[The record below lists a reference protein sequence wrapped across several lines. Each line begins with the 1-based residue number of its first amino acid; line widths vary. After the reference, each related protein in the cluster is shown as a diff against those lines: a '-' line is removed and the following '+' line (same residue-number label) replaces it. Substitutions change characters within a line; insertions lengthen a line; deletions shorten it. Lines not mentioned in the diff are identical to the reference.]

1 MGSDLS
7 LQDLGWDED
16 FAVQGGLG
24 RPLRITAVHRAR
36 MQALGPEGAVELIP
50 HSSLSTGDIAVGD
63 WVLAEG
69 VVALTVLDRRSLVS
83 RKAAGTG
90 MARQLIAAN
99 LDVVF
104 VVSSCNADFNP
115 GRMERFL
122 VLATQ
127 AGVLPVVV
135 LTKADTCAEPEAFR
149 TQAQALARDLAVVV
163 LDAKRGDVGGALA
176 PWIGLGRTVALL
188 GSSGVGKTTIAN
200 ALTGGAAAVQEIRD
214 DDAKGRHTTTG
225 RYLVAMKDGGW
236 LIDTPGMR
244 EIQLT
249 DAEEGIAVL
258 FGDLSELA
266 TNCKFSNCR
275 HATEPGCAVRAAVA
289 GGVVPADRVQRWQKL
304 LEEEQANS
312 VKLARSVKLEKARNA
327 PGKIER
333 TRRAPGKKR

>member
-1 MGSDLS
+1 MSVPTPGAPDMTDFLTE
-7 LQDLGWDED
+7 LGWGED
-16 FAVQGGLG
+16 FAAQSGEG

-63 WVLAEG
+63 WVLADG
-69 VVALTVLDRRSLVS
+69 PVALRVLDRRSLVQ

-90 MARQLIAAN
+90 MARQVIAAN
-99 LDVVF
+99 LDALF

-122 VLATQ
+122 VLAAQ
-127 AGVLPVVV
+127 AGVTPVVI
-135 LTKADTCAEPEAFR
+135 LTKADQCADPEVFRRQAF
-149 TQAQALARDLAVVV
+149 ALARDLAVVI
-163 LDAKRGDVGGALA
+163 LDAKRGDVVAALD
-176 PWIGLGRTVALL
+176 PWCGVGRTVALL

-200 ALTGGAAAVQEIRD
+200 ALTGGAAPVQDIRD

-225 RYLVAMKDGGW
+225 RYLVAMKHGGW

-249 DAEEGIAVL
+249 DAEGGISAL
-258 FGDLSELA
+258 FDDLSELA
-266 TNCKFSNCR
+266 TACKFTNCR
-275 HATEPGCAVRAAVA
+275 HASEPGCAVRAAVESGA
-289 GGVVPADRVQRWQKL
+289 VAPERVVRWQKL

-312 VKLARSVKLEKARNA
+312 LKFARSAKLERS
-327 PGKIER
+327 
-333 TRRAPGKKR
+333 RRAPGKKR

>member
-289 GGVVPADRVQRWQKL
+289 GGEVSADRVMRWQKL

-312 VKLARSVKLEKARNA
+312 VKLARST
-327 PGKIER
+327 KIER
-333 TRRAPGKKR
+333 ARRAPGKKR